1 MDLDHKPNTPKSV
14 PNFAPS
20 PFENK
25 KPVIQPSNLVTK
37 KLENT
42 EEKAIKRPAL
52 PTKEYEEDLETESLN
67 MSETIFDTSSI
78 RLWLNHPVKRFKP
91 MDSKYSLDPLKPA
104 YRRQSQ
110 VDLILDSNETNPVLL
125 EELKNDAVTA
135 PVIKQEREN
144 LKFNNF
150 NNGPVSNQS
159 ANDPFDLI
167 GDNEK
172 NGTSKV
178 DSLKLEFRAFL

>member
-1 MDLDHKPNTPKSV
+1 
-14 PNFAPS
+14 
-20 PFENK
+20 
-25 KPVIQPSNLVTK
+25 
-37 KLENT
+37 
-42 EEKAIKRPAL
+42 
-52 PTKEYEEDLETESLN
+52 
-67 MSETIFDTSSI
+67 
-78 RLWLNHPVKRFKP
+78 